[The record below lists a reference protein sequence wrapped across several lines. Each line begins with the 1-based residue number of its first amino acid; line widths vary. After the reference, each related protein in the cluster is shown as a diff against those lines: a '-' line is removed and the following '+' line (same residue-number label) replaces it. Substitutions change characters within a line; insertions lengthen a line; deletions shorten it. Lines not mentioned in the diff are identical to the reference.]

1 MLVIVTMMIIRPR
14 SLLQHKNQTYTK
26 RKKMKGRE
34 THHQNLRH
42 QTQRVL
48 PPQKFQSRK
57 MLLVKARDQLVD
69 IKNDPDDT
77 VPVSVLNYIT

>member
-14 SLLQHKNQTYTK
+14 SLLQHKSQTNTK

-48 PPQKFQSRK
+48 PRQKFQSRK

>member
-1 MLVIVTMMIIRPR
+1 
-14 SLLQHKNQTYTK
+14 
-26 RKKMKGRE
+26 MKGRE